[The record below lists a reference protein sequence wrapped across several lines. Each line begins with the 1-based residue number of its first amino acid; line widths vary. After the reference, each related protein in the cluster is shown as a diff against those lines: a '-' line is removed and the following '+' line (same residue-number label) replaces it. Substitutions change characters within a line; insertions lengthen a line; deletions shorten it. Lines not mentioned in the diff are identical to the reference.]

1 MNNDVIYPSTQHYS
15 TTLQPL
21 HHQLTSLTYGG
32 AQVMDVTGGDKTW
45 VPSKSKASSEG
56 NSEEKYRKVGQNMR
70 YTLK

>member
-1 MNNDVIYPSTQHYS
+1 MNNDVIYPSTQHYT

-32 AQVMDVTGGDKTW
+32 AQAMDVTGGDKTW
-45 VPSKSKASSEG
+45 VPSTGKASKRG
-56 NSEEKYRKVGQNMR
+56 NSEEEYWTVGQDMR